1 MYNSCN
7 QHTPKTKGSIR
18 WRPPLHSLQSDCP
31 QDHLNLHIHAY
42 HLLVT
47 PSFYRFVTA
56 SYTMCPWFSCLLS
69 NAIPFSLHPYV
80 FYSWLLHPFISWLLH
95 NDKFSLKYST
105 TCYYSIMYLCVV
117 PPQSCL
123 LLVFPNF
130 FFSSSCVLILLYYIL
145 PVTKHSYVVSP
156 CYSFP
161 LYCILWFHHLPF
173 SSFTSALLI
182 CFSYLL
188 CMFLLPIA
196 ISTASSCS

>member
-7 QHTPKTKGSIR
+7 QQHTPKTKGSIR

-56 SYTMCPWFSCLLS
+56 SIPCVLDFPVSWVTLS
-69 NAIPFSLHPYV
+69 PSHSILMSSTVGCSIHLSPD
-80 FYSWLLHPFISWLLH
+80 YSIMISYLR
-95 NDKFSLKYST
+95 ST

>member
-31 QDHLNLHIHAY
+31 QDHLNLHIQ
-42 HLLVT
+42 
-47 PSFYRFVTA
+47 
-56 SYTMCPWFSCLLS
+56 SYTPIISLLLLPS
-69 NAIPFSLHPYV
+69 IAL
-80 FYSWLLHPFISWLLH
+80 LLHPIPCVLDFPVSWVTLSPSHSILMSSTVGCSIHLSPDYSIMISYLR
-95 NDKFSLKYST
+95 ST
-105 TCYYSIMYLCVV
+105 TCYYSIMYLCVF

-156 CYSFP
+156 CY
-161 LYCILWFHHLPF
+161 
-173 SSFTSALLI
+173 
-182 CFSYLL
+182 
-188 CMFLLPIA
+188 
-196 ISTASSCS
+196 